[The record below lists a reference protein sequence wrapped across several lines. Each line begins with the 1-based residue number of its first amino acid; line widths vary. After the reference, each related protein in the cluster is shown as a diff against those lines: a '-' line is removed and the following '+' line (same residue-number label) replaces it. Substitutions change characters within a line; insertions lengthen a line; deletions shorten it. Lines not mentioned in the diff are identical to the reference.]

1 MTTMVRRTGLTHLDV
16 VARLFDQYRGFY
28 GQPSDLATA
37 TAFIRARMERDE
49 SVIFLAWN
57 DEAAVGFTQLY
68 PAFSSVSASRVW
80 ILNDLLVVPEARRKG
95 VARALLSAAA
105 EFARADGALRL
116 ELETDHDNATAQALY
131 RAMGWSPYDGTVR
144 LRLPFN

>member
-57 DEAAVGFTQLY
+57 DDAAVGFTQLY